1 MIRSLESDVKLAEGG
16 ILCYDKAMAD
26 HRKIV
31 GRTLIIILFFLLYTA
46 IILIAAGPRMKR
58 AFEESGVLAAIQG
71 PKPSQSVAAPTRA
84 VRVAFAKLGKEFAP
98 YLVEQKRL
106 GSTAAH
112 DTYEALVGGPSLA
125 ALQDG
130 AITFI
135 DSRTRLLGLTTSAN
149 IIYLNFS
156 KEFLASANVKMAYQ
170 QVKETARY
178 LGAKDIVIL
187 IEGEE
192 VPHELFE

>member
-26 HRKIV
+26 HLKPV
-31 GRTLIIILFFLLYTA
+31 GRTFIIILIFLLYTT
-46 IILIAAGPRMKR
+46 IILIVAGPRVKQ
-58 AFEESGVLAAIQG
+58 AFEESGVLAAIQR
-71 PKPSQSVAAPTRA
+71 PKTSQHTASSTRV
-84 VRVAFAKLGKEFAP
+84 VRVAFARLGKEISP
-98 YLVEQKRL
+98 YSVEQKRL
-106 GSTAAH
+106 GSSAAH
-112 DTYEALVGGPSLA
+112 DTFEALVTGPSLT

-135 DSRTRLLGLTTSAN
+135 DSKTHLLGLTTSAN
-149 IIYLNFS
+149 IIYLNLS

-170 QVKETARY
+170 QVTETARY
-178 LGAKDIVIL
+178 LGAKDIVLL

-192 VPHELFE
+192 VPHSLFE